1 MEGAPALLTGAFVAK
16 ISAEGINMRKVIAGL
31 FAVAL
36 MAGSVSASE
45 RPDVMRTIW
54 HFVDSFNKGDVK
66 AALGDCS
73 AQAAIIDEIPPYL
86 WQGATGCADWS
97 NDFDAYLKKNG
108 ITDPKV
114 TLFGPTHIDVTGDR
128 AYVVVP
134 ANFTY
139 RQNGKR
145 ITERRSILTVAL
157 QKVADVWRI
166 SGWAW
171 AKH

>member
-1 MEGAPALLTGAFVAK
+1 MYK
-16 ISAEGINMRKVIAGL
+16 IIAGL

-36 MAGSVSASE
+36 MAGSASASE

-73 AQAAIIDEIPPYL
+73 AQSAVIDEIPPYL
-86 WQGATGCADWS
+86 WQGATGCTDWS
-97 NDFDAYLKKNG
+97 KDFDAYVKKNG

-114 TLFGPTHIDVTGDR
+114 TLFGPTHIDLAGDR

-139 RQNGKR
+139 KQNGKR

-157 QKVADVWRI
+157 QKVADNWRI
-166 SGWAW
+166 TGWAW